1 MILKMA
7 QYIMNMDRVVNP
19 RPVTF
24 ISPVDGLYRGM
35 MVEIV
40 SMATND
46 IWLDGTDDFEAYKV
60 QLADGDTEKKNLL
73 INTTVPFDYDE
84 RKDERDFVCN
94 KGAICRGHYITTGD
108 EYTIAQDFVANSKTA
123 KVGNEV
129 VLAEGGKLA
138 MFVAGNGTDTQDNGV
153 PIGEVVKVYVWNG
166 QPSVLIRFY

>member
-1 MILKMA
+1 MA
-7 QYIMNMDRVVNP
+7 QYIMNMDRCVNP

-40 SMATND
+40 GMAAND
-46 IWLDGTDDFEAYKV
+46 VWLDGEDDFEAYKV

-94 KGAICRGHYITTGD
+94 KGVICRGHYVTTGD
-108 EYTIAQDFVANSKTA
+108 EYTIAQDFVTNSATA

-129 VLAEGGKLA
+129 VLADSGKLA
-138 MFVAGNGTDTQDNGV
+138 MFVAGNGTDIQDNGV
-153 PIGEVVKVYVWNG
+153 PVGEVVRVYVWNG
-166 QPSVLIRFY
+166 QKSIMIRFY